1 MTQSKSNFVI
11 AFLAGACVALVAT
24 LMVQNGEALPRAYGQ
39 AAGGGQLFAVTGTG
53 TTQQGRDILFVVDS
67 ASQHLAVYEYKEG
80 NLKMGAV
87 RNMTYDLQIPNEYL
101 PEGRKQKPTVAEI
114 KKAIDKGG
122 KKGGKKRR

>member
-11 AFLAGACVALVAT
+11 AFLAGACVALVAA
-24 LMVQNGEALPRAYGQ
+24 LMVSNGEALPRAYGQ
-39 AAGGGQLFAVTGTG
+39 AAAGGQLFAVTGTG

-67 ASQHLAVYEYKEG
+67 ASQHLAIYEYKEG

-101 PEGRKQKPTVAEI
+101 PSNRKQDPPVVDI

-122 KKGGKKRR
+122 KKPKKRR

>member
-11 AFLAGACVALVAT
+11 AFLTGACVALGAT
-24 LMVQNGEALPRAYGQ
+24 LMVQNGEALPRAYAQ
-39 AAGGGQLFAVTGTG
+39 AAGGGTLFAVTGTG

-87 RNMTYDLQIPNEYL
+87 RNLEFDLQIPLEYL
-101 PEGRKQKPTVAEI
+101 PQGKKQDPAVADI
-114 KKAIDKGG
+114 KKAIEKGG
-122 KKGGKKRR
+122 SSKR